1 MVDMKTIAIPMKLI
15 KVVGITILCS
25 IIFLLVFFITKE
37 IIKRD
42 IKGEAEQVKTEF
54 IDKTVNFNDT
64 AAAKV
69 VATTIHKFS
78 AFKDKVKKELKTLDS
93 ADKK

>member
-1 MVDMKTIAIPMKLI
+1 MKTIVIPMKIIKMAGIAVLCILLI
-15 KVVGITILCS
+15 L
-25 IIFLLVFFITKE
+25 IIFFITKE

-42 IKGEAEQVKTEF
+42 IKGEAQRAKTEL
-54 IDKTVNFNDT
+54 IEKTVNFNDT

-93 ADKK
+93 TDTAK

>member
-1 MVDMKTIAIPMKLI
+1 MAGIAVLCILLI
-15 KVVGITILCS
+15 L
-25 IIFLLVFFITKE
+25 IIFFITKE

-42 IKGEAEQVKTEF
+42 IKGEAQRAKTEL
-54 IDKTVNFNDT
+54 IEKTVNFNDT

-93 ADKK
+93 TDTAK